1 MEKSNEMVIKNSK
14 DFNPIITKAGDVNSL
29 EFKTIKSKELKEINE
44 WMPVVNK
51 KIDAF
56 QKRNSQTTSSLMS
69 LNMIDSAPYRVLRQ
83 ILAQVQKKR
92 SALKESMYKI
102 EKKKIEYNNL
112 QEKTV
117 RNELEEL
124 KMKKYACDI
133 IDSQGY
139 IEAALKELGAL
150 KRRYE
155 EICKN
160 KNIPEDWDETD
171 FEKQE
176 IEHHIKTM
184 FRNGLRDR
192 LQGSHNMGTM
202 EYFSQFGIN
211 SVYAYFLIDD
221 YVKQIKQAI
230 ASNKQVGI
238 ETEYE
243 FLDKMYDIFKNEY
256 KKAAK
261 RIGLDSITHVDFLM
275 KDSI

>member
-1 MEKSNEMVIKNSK
+1 MEKNVLKINNG
-14 DFNPIITKAGDVNSL
+14 DFNNIITKAGDVNEL
-29 EFKTIKSKELKEINE
+29 EFKTIKSKELAEIND

-51 KIDAF
+51 KISAF
-56 QKRNSQTTSSLMS
+56 QKQNSQTTTSLMT
-69 LNMIDSAPYRVLRQ
+69 LNMIDSAPYRVIRQ

-92 SALKESMYKI
+92 TALKENIYKL
-102 EKKKIEYNNL
+102 EKKKIKYNNFQKKSNL
-112 QEKTV
+112 T
-117 RNELEEL
+117 NLEEL
-124 KMKKYACDI
+124 EMKKIACDI
-133 IDSQGY
+133 IDAQGY
-139 IEAALKELGAL
+139 IESTLKELGGL

-160 KNIPEDWDETD
+160 KGIPEDWDETD
-171 FEKQE
+171 FEQQE
-176 IEHHIKTM
+176 IEHHIKSM

-221 YVKQIKQAI
+221 YIRQIKEAI
-230 ASNKQVGI
+230 NNGKGIGI
-238 ETEYE
+238 ESEYE
-243 FLDKMYDIFKNEY
+243 FLDKMYEIFKDEY

-275 KDSI
+275 KDNK